1 MLLESHTLNSK
12 KLLFSLMLCEAWRI
26 CSVFMLCIRGNP
38 LKPAKN
44 KHIFLDSLL

>member
-1 MLLESHTLNSK
+1 MFLVSHTLVSK
-12 KLLFSLMLCEAWRI
+12 KWLFSLILCERWRI

-44 KHIFLDSLL
+44 KPIFLHNIL